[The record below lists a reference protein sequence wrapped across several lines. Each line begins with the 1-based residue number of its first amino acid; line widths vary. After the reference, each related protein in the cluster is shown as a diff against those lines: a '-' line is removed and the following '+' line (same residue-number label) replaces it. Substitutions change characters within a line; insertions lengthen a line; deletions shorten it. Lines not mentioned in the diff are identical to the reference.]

1 MQVEGT
7 TTIARKKNAPA
18 SAQVLAIF
26 AEVTEIL
33 VKRIL
38 APELLHH
45 LIEALLFS
53 SSVNIG
59 AEWEDRDFT
68 EMIELAKELKHA
80 CKDDV
85 ELSKICFYEEQN
97 YEDNWSKDLIK
108 NFKKLIKTLN
118 LEKA

>member
-1 MQVEGT
+1 MST
-7 TTIARKKNAPA
+7 TNNDNSSVNLTLDKKKIN
-18 SAQVLAIF
+18 
-26 AEVTEIL
+26 
-33 VKRIL
+33 
-38 APELLHH
+38 H

-59 AEWEDRDFT
+59 AEWEEKDFT
-68 EMIELAKELKHA
+68 EMIDLAKELKHA